1 MKSTKES
8 TEYLP
13 RKGNI
18 IEMQEVLKIGTWK
31 KSTCQYDGVI
41 RPVAAKKS
49 YIRKKMSNVVK

>member
-18 IEMQEVLKIGTWK
+18 IEMREVLKIGTWK
-31 KSTCQYDGVI
+31 Q
-41 RPVAAKKS
+41 
-49 YIRKKMSNVVK
+49 NVPASMMV